1 MRQFA
6 TLLVPMVNSRRLVFL
21 TYVSLVVLNV
31 FVAQQM
37 QITAKTIP
45 LVLQISTF
53 IVPIILV

>member
-53 IVPIILV
+53 IVLIILV

>member
-31 FVAQQM
+31 FVAQQT